1 MTGFIHKTCT
11 ERNIN
16 IQKTRLHSLI
26 CSMYPTWSAR
36 NYSFNQPSW
45 RHCRQFATTSVLLVA
60 DLRWAAT
67 IRWLMSLQDQLRS
80 VSPPSAGR
88 GRKES
93 QVSERTFL
101 QVHLRQCLQQLPKAW
116 RQKLRS
122 WLTTEAPPSDKKQCL
137 NGRRCGCGLLPEL
150 WCLGCRRDAW
160 RAWLLATPFPSEKF
174 KMRLKHQLLHRSM
187 VLKTHTHTKEDSHHS
202 LNKKT

>member
-1 MTGFIHKTCT
+1 
-11 ERNIN
+11 
-16 IQKTRLHSLI
+16 
-26 CSMYPTWSAR
+26 
-36 NYSFNQPSW
+36 
-45 RHCRQFATTSVLLVA
+45 
-60 DLRWAAT
+60 
-67 IRWLMSLQDQLRS
+67 MSLWDQLRS

-101 QVHLRQCLQQLPKAW
+101 QVHLHQCLQQPPKAW

-122 WLTTEAPPSDKKQCL
+122 WLMTEAPPSDKRQCL

-160 RAWLLATPFPSEKF
+160 RAWLLATLFPSEKF
-174 KMRLKHQLLHRSM
+174 KMRLKHQLPHRST
-187 VLKTHTHTKEDSHHS
+187 VLNTHTHTQKEDSHHS
-202 LNKKT
+202 LIKPKKKWWVCYSQQQRLTYYQEKQGSVHGHTARQTCLKDLPEQFLTEQDRYTPDLNAQSTMVVISGRSESES